1 MMKSIAIEELVVST
15 ILNFCEN
22 AAELGCPKGKEV
34 DMWFRELEP
43 EDMLKT
49 ADHLLEIIERD
60 GKRLK
65 EKEGENDES

>member
-1 MMKSIAIEELVVST
+1 MKSIAIEELVVST

-22 AAELGCPKGKEV
+22 AAELGCPKDKGV

-43 EDMLKT
+43 EDMLKA

-65 EKEGENDES
+65 EKEGQNDEN